1 MRHYMNYTVNIGVN
15 KIAEDCFFVHPSFT
29 VSHEAKEFKASSY
42 SFNYDNLDIE
52 STKKILMDVLSKK
65 IAEKLESSLHLHIEE
80 KTSSGL
86 EDKTFS
92 LRTNIVLEDEKR
104 IYEAKEE
111 MLIDMVK
118 DANETIGRLL
128 EKNENLREK
137 LKIYENMS
145 FFEKLKFLV
154 KG

>member
-1 MRHYMNYTVNIGVN
+1 MRHYMNYTINIDSN
-15 KIAEDCFFVHPSFT
+15 KIAEDCFFVSPSFT
-29 VSHEAKEFKASSY
+29 VSHQAKKFKASY
-42 SFNYDNLDIE
+42 DSFSNDNLDIE
-52 STKKILMDVLSKK
+52 STKKMLMDVMSRK
-65 IAEKLESSLHLHIEE
+65 IAEELESSLHLHVEE
-80 KTSSGL
+80 KTSSGF

-92 LRTNIVLEDEKR
+92 LRANIVLEDEKK

-111 MLIDMVK
+111 MLIYIVK

-137 LKIYENMS
+137 LKSYKNMS
-145 FFEKLKFLV
+145 FFEKLKFIV